1 VSAQPGNLTPV
12 IRGMRQADLDAVVTI
27 ERHAYDFP
35 WERGIFSDCLMAGYQ
50 SVVLDA
56 GGQLIGYAIM
66 SVAAAEAHILNLC
79 VDPSRLRQ
87 GFGGQLLD
95 YLLEHLSSIRAE
107 RLFLEVRPSNAAA
120 ISLYENAGFA
130 RLGLRKDYY
139 KAAEGREDAL
149 VFVRE
154 LQQPAN

>member
-27 ERHAYDFP
+27 EQHAYDFP

-50 SVVLDA
+50 SVVLDT

-130 RLGLRKDYY
+130 RLSIRKDYY